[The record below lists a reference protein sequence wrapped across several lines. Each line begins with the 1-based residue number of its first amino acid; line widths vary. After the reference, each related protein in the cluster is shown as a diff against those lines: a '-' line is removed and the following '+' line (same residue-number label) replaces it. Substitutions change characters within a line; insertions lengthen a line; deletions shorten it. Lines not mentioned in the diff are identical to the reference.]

1 MSYLYGMNKLNLKFL
16 LAAAMTALA
25 AASLSAG
32 DTVTVGAAR
41 TDAYMPMLQGKKV
54 ALYSNHTGMTAG
66 RHTLDVLLDNGVDVR
81 YIFSPEHGFRGN
93 ADAGEHVTSSVDAQT
108 GTPIRSLFGASKRKA
123 MAAADSVDVIVTDI
137 QDVGLRFYTYYVTM
151 LELMNKA
158 AERDIE
164 FIILDRPNP
173 TAPMGV
179 DGPILDMRH
188 ASGVGAL
195 PIPILHGMTLGELA
209 RMASGEG
216 WLKGGKKSRLTV
228 IPCAGYTH
236 ATRYE
241 LPIPPSPNLPNAH
254 AIYLYPSMCY
264 FEATALS
271 LGRGTDFPFEV
282 YGHPDMKAPGLF
294 TFTPTSR
301 PGARK
306 PPLMGRSC
314 RGVDLRQ
321 IPSDTLIARG
331 VDFTYLIDAYE
342 RMGRPAKFLSSFFE
356 LLVGNDSIRKLI
368 AEGADAATI
377 KASWRE
383 EAADFAR
390 RSRQYHIYP

>member
-1 MSYLYGMNKLNLKFL
+1 MLKLKLL
-16 LAAAMTALA
+16 LATVTSAFAS
-25 AASLSAG
+25 ASLSA
-32 DTVTVGAAR
+32 DDAVTVGAAR
-41 TDAYMPMLQGKKV
+41 TDAYIPTLQGKKV
-54 ALYSNHTGMTAG
+54 ALYSNHTGMVG
-66 RHTLDVLLDNGVDVR
+66 DRHTLDLMLEAGVDVR

-93 ADAGEHVTSSVDAQT
+93 ADAGEHVSSSVDPLT
-108 GTPIRSLFGASKRKA
+108 GTPIRSLFGSAKRKA

-151 LELMNKA
+151 IELMNKA
-158 AERDIE
+158 AERDID

-209 RMASGEG
+209 RMASAEG
-216 WLKGGKKSRLTV
+216 WLKEGRQSRLTV
-228 IPCAGYTH
+228 VPCEGYTH

-241 LPIPPSPNLPNAH
+241 LPVAPSPNLPNIH
-254 AIYLYPSMCY
+254 AIYLYPSMCF
-264 FEATALS
+264 FEATPLS

-282 YGHPDMKAPGLF
+282 YGHPDMKTSGTF
-294 TFTPTSR
+294 TFTPQSR
-301 PGARK
+301 PGAKK
-306 PPLMGRSC
+306 PPLMGRRC

-321 IPSDTLIARG
+321 IPADTLIARG
-331 VDFTYLIDAYE
+331 VDFSYLIDAYR
-342 RMGRPAKFLSSFFE
+342 RMGRPAKFLTSFFE
-356 LLVGNDSIRKLI
+356 LLAGNDQIRRLI
-368 AEGADAATI
+368 TDGADADAV
-377 KASWRE
+377 KASWQE

-390 RSRQYHIYP
+390 QSRQYYLYP

>member
-1 MSYLYGMNKLNLKFL
+1 MNMLKLKLL
-16 LAAAMTALA
+16 LATVTSAFAS
-25 AASLSAG
+25 ASLSA
-32 DTVTVGAAR
+32 DDAVTVGAAR
-41 TDAYMPMLQGKKV
+41 TDAYIPTLQGKKV
-54 ALYSNHTGMTAG
+54 ALYSNHTGMVG
-66 RHTLDVLLDNGVDVR
+66 DRHTLDLMLEAGVDVR

-93 ADAGEHVTSSVDAQT
+93 ADAGEHVSSSVDPLT
-108 GTPIRSLFGASKRKA
+108 GTPIRSLFGSAKRKA

-151 LELMNKA
+151 IELMNKA
-158 AERDIE
+158 AERDID

-209 RMASGEG
+209 RMASAEG
-216 WLKGGKKSRLTV
+216 WLKEGRQSRLTV
-228 IPCAGYTH
+228 VPCEGYTH

-241 LPIPPSPNLPNAH
+241 LPVAPSPNLPNIH
-254 AIYLYPSMCY
+254 AIYLYPSMCF
-264 FEATALS
+264 FEATPLS

-282 YGHPDMKAPGLF
+282 YGHPDMKTSGTF
-294 TFTPTSR
+294 TFTPQSR
-301 PGARK
+301 PGAKK
-306 PPLMGRSC
+306 PPLMGRRC

-321 IPSDTLIARG
+321 IPADTLIARG
-331 VDFTYLIDAYE
+331 VDFSYLIDAYR
-342 RMGRPAKFLSSFFE
+342 RMGRPAKFLTSFFE
-356 LLVGNDSIRKLI
+356 LLAGNDQIRRLI
-368 AEGADAATI
+368 TDGADADAV
-377 KASWRE
+377 KASWQE

-390 RSRQYHIYP
+390 QSRQYYLYP